1 MVRREDVLA
10 RLAVDRMN
18 PSSIAYA
25 LTAARENA
33 RRAREIVSTEL
44 WETLNT
50 TNARMPRRLQTEKVH
65 EFFQW
70 VRERSALAVGIVDSS
85 TSRDEAWQFFT
96 LGRSIERADMTARLL
111 ATRSLTEASG
121 PSWTTILRSCGAY
134 EAYLRT
140 YRGMPSARNAAE
152 FLLLDRL
159 FPRSIIYSIQRAED
173 CMSAIDPRA
182 DRVGHSN
189 TVLRAL
195 GQIRNDLEYRPISE
209 ILGELPPHMDRVQTV
224 TREASEAIRGPVLP
238 DPGRAELDRRDL
250 MKRLRIEHQ
259 TGFSYQGDVSASY
272 NEARMLP
279 GLDRQSVRAQLV
291 ARHRAVD
298 IRQPVRRLLR
308 HARRGLRRAVAARR
322 ADDHRPLAGRGAPA
336 PARAHRPHV
345 GRARPRVGPLD
356 RDGRAAVADRAHAP
370 ASRGRRARPHHRR
383 SSTTIPAARR
393 TRSRSRSATRWST
406 CTASPACTR
415 PRSEAWEA
423 RKGVC
428 QDIAHITLGA
438 LREVG
443 IPARY
448 VSGYLHPRPT
458 AEVGV
463 AVTGESHAWVEW
475 FAGEWQGFDPTN
487 NIEIGDRHVLVG
499 RGRDYGDVPPLRGVY
514 AGPFKSNLHVKV
526 TITREA

>member
-1 MVRREDVLA
+1 MLSTIPTLVEDGMRPRHADLRPFAVNDGEDVWVLPGGLTRVALPEGQLVVNSSQGGGSKDTWVVGGSAPAHVEYGQGSGLAGLVADQAATVTAAIPIIYDGQPEPTHSPQDRPRSRVEQQEQQQQQGPQRSTPRPRLTRRDCGSRPSRSRPPGAEPARDRAAEGRCGMLSRIAESLFWIGRYIERSDGTARILDVHLQLLLEDPWIDEDTACRSLLSVMGSFPPQAVETVRREDVLA

-18 PSSIAYA
+18 PACIAYA

-209 ILGELPPHMDRVQTV
+209 ILGELPLHMDRVQKV
-224 TREASEAIRGPVLP
+224 TREASEAIRQRFFPTQ
-238 DPGRAELDRRDL
+238 AEPSW
-250 MKRLRIEHQ
+250 I
-259 TGFSYQGDVSASY
+259 
-272 NEARMLP
+272 
-279 GLDRQSVRAQLV
+279 
-291 ARHRAVD
+291 
-298 IRQPVRRLLR
+298 
-308 HARRGLRRAVAARR
+308 
-322 ADDHRPLAGRGAPA
+322 
-336 PARAHRPHV
+336 
-345 GRARPRVGPLD
+345 
-356 RDGRAAVADRAHAP
+356 
-370 ASRGRRARPHHRR
+370 
-383 SSTTIPAARR
+383 
-393 TRSRSRSATRWST
+393 
-406 CTASPACTR
+406 
-415 PRSEAWEA
+415 
-423 RKGVC
+423 
-428 QDIAHITLGA
+428 
-438 LREVG
+438 
-443 IPARY
+443 
-448 VSGYLHPRPT
+448 
-458 AEVGV
+458 
-463 AVTGESHAWVEW
+463 GEIS
-475 FAGEWQGFDPTN
+475 
-487 NIEIGDRHVLVG
+487 
-499 RGRDYGDVPPLRGVY
+499 
-514 AGPFKSNLHVKV
+514 
-526 TITREA
+526 